1 MQTRLESLIEA
12 FTNVWIGFGIN
23 FVASAV
29 ILPLVG
35 LPVSVAQNL
44 MIGFCMTFVSVSR
57 TYLIRRVFD
66 TKIRHLNQRLAN
78 RLRAW
83 RGPTR

>member
-12 FTNVWIGFGIN
+12 CTNVVIGFGIS
-23 FVASAV
+23 FVANAI
-29 ILPLVG
+29 ILPMVG
-35 LPVSVAQNL
+35 LPVTVLQNL
-44 MIGFCMTFVSVSR
+44 LIGFGMTFVSVAR
-57 TYLIRRVFD
+57 TYFIRRVFD
-66 TKIRHLNQRLAN
+66 TKIKHLNQRLAD